1 MAAEHLVIEHRF
13 RGPPR
18 SGNGGYVCGRLAAHL
33 PGVAAVRL
41 KAPPPLETEL
51 RVEVADAVARLL
63 HGAEVIAEA
72 RPATLDL
79 VAPVAPS
86 FIEAAEA
93 AKSYLGFRVHAFP
106 GCFVCGPQ
114 RAEADGLRIFAG
126 PIAAQSLTATQSLTA
141 SRSLAAS
148 AAALASPALVA
159 APWIP
164 DRSLADDTGLVRR
177 EFLWSALD
185 CPGAFAV
192 LPVPEGKAVVLGELC
207 ARIDGSIVPGEAC
220 VAAGWLLQAEGRKR
234 IVGTAIYDGAGRAV
248 AVARATW
255 LEVEASAFGGQ

>member
-1 MAAEHLVIEHRF
+1 MAAEQLVIAGRF
-13 RGPPR
+13 CGPPR
-18 SGNGGYVCGRLAAHL
+18 SGNGGYVCGRLAAHV
-33 PGVAAVRL
+33 PGVAVVRL

-51 RVEVADAVARLL
+51 RVEVADEVARLL
-63 HGAEVIAEA
+63 HGADVIAEA
-72 RPATLDL
+72 RSATLDL
-79 VAPVAPS
+79 VAPVAPT

-93 AKSYLGFRVHAFP
+93 ARSYLGFRVHAFP

-126 PIAAQSLTATQSLTA
+126 PVT
-141 SRSLAAS
+141 S
-148 AAALASPALVA
+148 AAASASPALVA

-164 DRSLADDTGLVRR
+164 DRSLADGTGQVRR

-207 ARIDGSIVPGEAC
+207 ARIDGSLAVGEAC
-220 VAAGWLLQAEGRKR
+220 VVAGWPLRTEGRKHL
-234 IVGTAIYDGAGRAV
+234 VGTAIYDGAGRAV

>member
-1 MAAEHLVIEHRF
+1 MTAEQLVIAGRF
-13 RGPPR
+13 CGPPR
-18 SGNGGYVCGRLAAHL
+18 SGNGGYVCGRLAAHV

-41 KAPPPLETEL
+41 KVPPPLETEL
-51 RVEVADAVARLL
+51 RVEVADDVARLL
-63 HGAEVIAEA
+63 RGADVIAEA
-72 RPATLDL
+72 RSATLDL
-79 VAPVAPS
+79 VAPVAPT

-93 AKSYLGFRVHAFP
+93 ARSYLGFRVHAFP
-106 GCFVCGPQ
+106 ACFVCGPW

-126 PIAAQSLTATQSLTA
+126 PIDRQSLTA
-141 SRSLAAS
+141 SPAAS
-148 AAALASPALVA
+148 TAPRLVA

-164 DRSLADDTGLVRR
+164 DSSLADDAGRVRR

-207 ARIDGSIVPGEAC
+207 ARIEGSLAVGEAC
-220 VAAGWLLQAEGRKR
+220 VVAGWPLRAEGRKHL
-234 IVGTAIYDGAGRAV
+234 VGTAIYDGAGRAV